1 MLSKTDF
8 LLFHEAPMH
17 LWAKMHNQLQQRPLS
32 PYEQHLMLQGQ
43 EVEALARKYIETN
56 LLPNYSDAQ
65 LLWQPTYHDKQFEIR
80 ADAVIWDKTGDW
92 YDLYEIKSSTGIRT
106 DHEYDLTFQLLLL
119 KTILNMRHA
128 FIVHINKDYQY
139 SGEIDIGRL
148 FSVEEVSEKVEKR
161 REDVLALRQAA
172 MQVSL
177 VPLPNPSLACT
188 KPQSCPCPNLCHPNL
203 PENPIYNIPY
213 IGKKARTLR
222 EMGITDINAIPAD
235 FALND
240 KQQRHVQSVKEAKP
254 LIDKGSIRDALA
266 ILEYPLY
273 FLDYETFN
281 PAIPLFPG
289 YRPYEHIVFQYSLH
303 VIREPGSKPEH
314 FECLITGKSDPAP
327 VIVRDLL
334 DHLGDTGSVIVW
346 NQSFEAH
353 RNQDLAGHC
362 PSFSA
367 QLDRINDR
375 LFDLMKIFKE
385 GDYIHPDFHGSAS
398 LKAVLPV
405 LCPELRYENL
415 QITNGEE
422 AMMTWYWLQTSEL
435 DPAALAETK
444 AAMKAYCELDTY
456 AMVAIFHHL
465 QKTIRRSDEP

>member
-8 LLFHEAPMH
+8 LLFLEAPMH

-303 VIREPGSKPEH
+303 VIRKQGSEPEH
-314 FECLITGKSDPAP
+314 FE
-327 VIVRDLL
+327 
-334 DHLGDTGSVIVW
+334 
-346 NQSFEAH
+346 
-353 RNQDLAGHC
+353 
-362 PSFSA
+362 
-367 QLDRINDR
+367 
-375 LFDLMKIFKE
+375 
-385 GDYIHPDFHGSAS
+385 
-398 LKAVLPV
+398 
-405 LCPELRYENL
+405 
-415 QITNGEE
+415 
-422 AMMTWYWLQTSEL
+422 
-435 DPAALAETK
+435 
-444 AAMKAYCELDTY
+444 
-456 AMVAIFHHL
+456 
-465 QKTIRRSDEP
+465 

>member
-1 MLSKTDF
+1 
-8 LLFHEAPMH
+8 MH
-17 LWAKMHNQLQQRPLS
+17 LWAKTHNQLQQKPLS
-32 PYEQHLMLQGQ
+32 PHEQHLMLQGQ
-43 EVEALARKYIETN
+43 EVEALAREYIETN

-65 LLWQPTYHDKQFEIR
+65 LLWQPTYHDNQFEIR
-80 ADAVIWDKTGDW
+80 ADALIWDKTGDC
-92 YDLYEIKSSTGIRT
+92 YDLYEIKSSTAVRT

-119 KTILNMRHA
+119 ESFLNIRHV

-139 SGEIDIGRL
+139 SGEIDIGQF
-148 FSVEEVSEKVEKR
+148 FSVEEVSEKIEKR
-161 REDVLALRQAA
+161 RENVLALRQAA
-172 MQVSL
+172 MQVPL
-177 VPLPNPSLACT
+177 VPLPKPSFACT

-222 EMGITDINAIPAD
+222 EMGITDINAIPVD
-235 FALND
+235 FPLND
-240 KQQRHVQSVKEAKP
+240 KQQRHVRAVKEAKP
-254 LIDKGSIRDALA
+254 LIDKYSIRDALA

-303 VIREPGSKPEH
+303 VIREPGSDPQH
-314 FECLITGKSDPAP
+314 FECLITDKIDPAP
-327 VIVRDLL
+327 MIVRDLL
-334 DHLGDTGSVIVW
+334 DHLGDSGSIIVW

-362 PSFSA
+362 ESFSP

-375 LFDLMKIFKE
+375 LFDLMKIFKD
-385 GDYIHPDFHGSAS
+385 GHYIHPDFHGSAS

-405 LCPELRYENL
+405 LCPEYRYENL

-422 AMMTWYWLQTSEL
+422 AMMTWYWLQTGDL
-435 DPAALAETK
+435 DADTLDETK

-465 QKTIRRSDEP
+465 QKTIRRSNEP

>member
-1 MLSKTDF
+1 
-8 LLFHEAPMH
+8 MH
-17 LWAKMHNQLQQRPLS
+17 LWAKTHNQLQQKPLS
-32 PYEQHLMLQGQ
+32 PHEQHLMLQGQ
-43 EVEALARKYIETN
+43 EVEALAREYIETN

-65 LLWQPTYHDKQFEIR
+65 LLWQPTYHDNQFEIR
-80 ADAVIWDKTGDW
+80 ADALIWDKTGDY
-92 YDLYEIKSSTGIRT
+92 YDLYEIKSSTAVRT

-119 KTILNMRHA
+119 ESFLNIRHV

-139 SGEIDIGRL
+139 SGEIDIGQF

-161 REDVLALRQAA
+161 RENVLALRQAA
-172 MQVSL
+172 MQVSQL
-177 VPLPNPSLACT
+177 PLPNSSLACT

-222 EMGITDINAIPAD
+222 EMGITDINAIPVD
-235 FALND
+235 FPLND
-240 KQQRHVQSVKEAKP
+240 KQQRHVRAVKEAKP
-254 LIDKGSIRDALA
+254 LIDKYSIRDALA

-303 VIREPGSKPEH
+303 VIREPGSDPQH
-314 FECLITGKSDPAP
+314 FECLITDKIDPAP
-327 VIVRDLL
+327 MIVRDLL
-334 DHLGDTGSVIVW
+334 DHLGDSGSIIVW

-362 PSFSA
+362 ESFSP

-375 LFDLMKIFKE
+375 LFDLMKIFKD
-385 GDYIHPDFHGSAS
+385 GHYIHPDFHGSAS

-405 LCPELRYENL
+405 LCPEYRYENL

-422 AMMTWYWLQTSEL
+422 AMMTWYWLQTGDL
-435 DPAALAETK
+435 DADSLKETK

-465 QKTIRRSDEP
+465 QKTIRRSNEP

>member
-8 LLFHEAPMH
+8 LMFLEAPMH
-17 LWAKMHNQLQQRPLS
+17 LWAKAHDQLQQKPLS

-43 EVEALARKYIETN
+43 EVEALAREYIETN
-56 LLPNYSDAQ
+56 LLPNYSNAQ
-65 LLWQPTYHDKQFEIR
+65 LLWQPTYHDNQFEIR
-80 ADAVIWDKTGDW
+80 ADALIWDKTGDY
-92 YDLYEIKSSTGIRT
+92 YDLYEIKSSTGVRT

-119 KTILNMRHA
+119 ESFLNIRHV
-128 FIVHINKDYQY
+128 FIVHINKDYRY
-139 SGEIDIGRL
+139 IGEMDIGQF

-161 REDVLALRQAA
+161 REDVLALRRAA
-172 MQVSL
+172 TQVL
-177 VPLPNPSLACT
+177 RMPLPNSSLACT

-203 PENPIYNIPY
+203 SENPIYNIPY
-213 IGKKARTLR
+213 IGKKARVLR
-222 EMGITDINAIPAD
+222 EMGIIDINAIPAD
-235 FALND
+235 FPLND
-240 KQQRHVQSVKEAKP
+240 KQQRHVQAVQESKP
-254 LIDKGSIRDALA
+254 LIDKASIRDALA

-289 YRPYEHIVFQYSLH
+289 YRPYKHIVFQYSLH
-303 VIREPGSKPEH
+303 VIRQPGSDPEH
-314 FECLITGKSDPAP
+314 FECLITDKIDPAP

-334 DHLGDTGSVIVW
+334 DHLGDSGSIIVW

-353 RNQDLAGHC
+353 RNLDLARHC
-362 PSFSA
+362 PSCSA

-375 LFDLMKIFKE
+375 LFDLMKIFKD

-422 AMMTWYWLQTSEL
+422 AMMTWYWLQTGNL
-435 DPAALAETK
+435 DADTLEETK

-456 AMVAIFHHL
+456 AMVAILHHL
-465 QKTIRRSDEP
+465 QKTIRRLDEP

>member
-1 MLSKTDF
+1 MLSKSDF
-8 LLFHEAPMH
+8 LLFLEAPMH
-17 LWAKMHNQLQQRPLS
+17 LWAKTHNQLQQKPLS

-43 EVEALARKYIETN
+43 EVEALAREYIETN

-65 LLWQPTYHDKQFEIR
+65 LLWQPTYHDNQFEIR
-80 ADAVIWDKTGDW
+80 ADALIWDKTGDY
-92 YDLYEIKSSTGIRT
+92 YDLYEIKSSTAVRT

-119 KTILNMRHA
+119 ESFLNICHV

-139 SGEIDIGRL
+139 SGEIDIGQF
-148 FSVEEVSEKVEKR
+148 FSVEEVSEKIEKR
-161 REDVLALRQAA
+161 RENVLALRQAA
-172 MQVSL
+172 MQVPL
-177 VPLPNPSLACT
+177 VPLPKPSFACT

-222 EMGITDINAIPAD
+222 EMGITDINAIPVD
-235 FALND
+235 FPLND
-240 KQQRHVQSVKEAKP
+240 KQQRHVQAVKEAKP
-254 LIDKGSIRDALA
+254 LIDKDSIRDALA

-303 VIREPGSKPEH
+303 VIREPGSDPQH
-314 FECLITGKSDPAP
+314 FECLITDKIDPAP
-327 VIVRDLL
+327 MIVRDLL
-334 DHLGDTGSVIVW
+334 DHLGDSGSIIVW

-362 PSFSA
+362 ESFSP

-375 LFDLMKIFKE
+375 LFDLMKIFKD
-385 GDYIHPDFHGSAS
+385 GHYIHPDFHGSAS

-405 LCPELRYENL
+405 LCPEYRYENL

-422 AMMTWYWLQTSEL
+422 TMMTWYWLQTGDL
-435 DPAALAETK
+435 DADTLDETK

-465 QKTIRRSDEP
+465 QKTIRRSNEP